1 MFFFFAGGVTQEV
14 RQVLKQEAGRCINCR
29 SPADLVDTNKVLKLF
44 FVPVWRWPGKDQL
57 MHCNNCGLFYPPSLS
72 PNSAENLRCQF
83 CARELD
89 SDFRI
94 SIRNFISLYECVV
107 CTIC

>member
-1 MFFFFAGGVTQEV
+1 MFLFFVGGVTREV

-29 SPADLVDTNKVLKLF
+29 SPADLVDTNNVLKLF

-72 PNSAENLRCQF
+72 PISSDFRPSESLRCQF
-83 CARELD
+83 CAREVD
-89 SDFRI
+89 SDFRFCPFCG
-94 SIRNFISLYECVV
+94 SAL
-107 CTIC
+107 